1 MKPTIIKFSGIC
13 VNLKWWSKLTSIQ
26 LNQRQRFTGV
36 LKKAVLKKFKNFAEK
51 NLCLNLFL
59 NEVAGL
65 HHETFFKK
73 KSSCTRVLLYAWS
86 NILEHLSC
94 KYVRVT
100 ASAKYPLVFHV
111 NLSHKMLP
119 LTLFF
124 AFYFK
129 YFQSKHFSFLKALDN

>member
-1 MKPTIIKFSGIC
+1 MS
-13 VNLKWWSKLTSIQ
+13 
-26 LNQRQRFTGV
+26 
-36 LKKAVLKKFKNFAEK
+36 
-51 NLCLNLFL
+51 LFL
-59 NEVAGL
+59 KEVAGL
-65 HHETFFKK
+65 HHETFFLKK
-73 KSSCTRVLLYAWS
+73 KGSCTRVFLYAWS

-100 ASAKYPLVFHV
+100 ASAKYPLVFLV
-111 NLSHKMLP
+111 NLSKKMLP